1 MTLSY
6 SVRPMQADDI
16 SRVHQIETDIFPFPW
31 SEGNFRDALESGY
44 DAWVFQNDGQILGYA
59 LVMWV
64 LQELHLLNLSIAKPF
79 QRRGLGKDCLGWIVR
94 DGKPRGANTLL
105 LEVRPSNPRAVLL
118 YERFGFTEIGR
129 RKNYYPSWANST
141 EDAIVMQYHVL

>member
-1 MTLSY
+1 MKQSY
-6 SVRPMQADDI
+6 SVRPMGDDDI
-16 SRVHQIETDIFPFPW
+16 ALVHRIENEIFPFPW
-31 SEGNFRDALESGY
+31 TERNFRDALKAGY
-44 DAWVFQNDGQILGYA
+44 DAWVFHREGQILGYA

-64 LQELHLLNLSIAKPF
+64 LQEIHLLNLSIAKPF
-79 QRRGLGKDCLGWIVR
+79 QHQGLGKDCLAWLVR
-94 DGKPRGANTLL
+94 DGKERGANTML

-129 RKNYYPSWANST
+129 RKKYYPSWANST